1 MKCEQQLTV
10 SLDKVI
16 CILSKVSKNGT
27 EHKIGRTK
35 HKKYVCWCTKHPRK
49 VEFDSV
55 HEVSVKLDWQV
66 SLFLN

>member
-1 MKCEQQLTV
+1 MKCKQQLTV
-10 SLDKVI
+10 SLKKTI
-16 CILSKVSKNGT
+16 FILSKVSKNGPV
-27 EHKIGRTK
+27 HKIGRTK

-55 HEVSVKLDWQV
+55 NEVSVKLDWQV